1 MKHFTL
7 VLLVFLT
14 CRCLAGEICVVNG
27 SWQRGKVDK
36 VSLYRVDGGRLEETA
51 TSAVAADGSFHFAF
65 SPGREG
71 LYVIGI
77 SPGTPANDYFFYF
90 KPGDRLNVAI
100 DAESY
105 SLIGKNTRENE
116 EMARWH
122 EYILPLEKKAF
133 YDLQSTYEDFF
144 PLLEEKMA
152 GSKEYKQIY
161 VKNKTFNACF
171 EQVRRHDLWLNALSF
186 LYSPRTK
193 HPRRE
198 EYASFYRTFDITA
211 ATVDGSLLE
220 YPHGKFLLDLMCTWK
235 RIQDVENLSPEE
247 QRAITLTMT
256 VESLLPVIGHELV
269 KGAVVAEMSSNV
281 RTYDEMLA
289 YEERFGH
296 YLATP
301 AQRDKVKN
309 RTLELLKAEKEQRTV
324 DFKFRD
330 AAGNEVA
337 LSDFKGSVVYV
348 DVWATWC
355 GPCKAEIPHLK
366 RVEEEYHGKLVF
378 MSVSVDAGKDLQKWQ
393 DFVATEK
400 LGGVQ
405 LFAGDK
411 SREILEPYQIKG
423 IPRFMLFGKDGKVI
437 LADAPRPSDE
447 RLEAELDKA
456 LAR

>member
-7 VLLVFLT
+7 ILLVFLT
-14 CRCLAGEICVVNG
+14 HHCLADGICVVDG
-27 SWQRGKVDK
+27 VWQRGKANK
-36 VSLYRVDGGRLEETA
+36 ISLYRVAEGKLEEKA
-51 TSAVAADGSFHFAF
+51 TSAVAENGSFNFAF
-65 SPGREG
+65 SPEREG
-71 LYVIGI
+71 LYVIGT
-77 SPGTPANDYFFYF
+77 SPERPANDYLFYF

-105 SLIGKNTRENE
+105 SLTGKNTRENE

-122 EYILPLEKKAF
+122 DYILPLEKKAF

-171 EQVRRHDLWLNALSF
+171 EQVQRHDLWLNALSF

-198 EYASFYRTFDITA
+198 EYASFYRDIDVAA
-211 ATVDGSLLE
+211 ATADGSLLE

-235 RIQDVENLSPEE
+235 RIQDVENLSPAE

-256 VESLLPVIGHELV
+256 VESLLPVIGHERL
-269 KGAVVAEMSSNV
+269 KGEVVAEMSRGV
-281 RTYDEMLA
+281 KTYDDMLA
-289 YEERFGH
+289 YEKRFGR

-301 AQRDKVKN
+301 AQQDKVKS

-330 AAGNEVA
+330 AAGNAVG

-366 RVEEEYHGKLVF
+366 RVEEEYRGKVVF
-378 MSVSVDAGKDLQKWQ
+378 MSVSVDAEKDLQKWK
-393 DFVATEK
+393 DFIVAEK

-411 SREILEPYQIKG
+411 SREILDPYQIKG
-423 IPRFMLFGKDGKVI
+423 IPRFMLFGKDGKVT
-437 LADAPRPSDE
+437 LADAPRPSDA
-447 RLEAELDKA
+447 RLKAELDKA

>member
-1 MKHFTL
+1 
-7 VLLVFLT
+7 
-14 CRCLAGEICVVNG
+14 
-27 SWQRGKVDK
+27 VDK

-51 TSAVAADGSFHFAF
+51 TSAVATDGSFHFAF

-77 SPGTPANDYFFYF
+77 SPGAPANDYFFYF
-90 KPGDRLNVAI
+90 KPGDRLSVAI
-100 DAESY
+100 DAEGY
-105 SLIGKNTRENE
+105 SLTGKNTRENE

-122 EYILPLEKKAF
+122 EYILPLEKKSF
-133 YDLQSTYEDFF
+133 YDRQSTHEDFF
-144 PLLEEKMA
+144 PLLEEKVA
-152 GSKEYKQIY
+152 GNKTYKQAY
-161 VKNKTFNACF
+161 VKNKAFNACL
-171 EQVRRHDLWLNALSF
+171 EQVRRYDLLLNALYFVLSGR
-186 LYSPRTK
+186 PK
-193 HPRRE
+193 HPE
-198 EYASFYRTFDITA
+198 PGDFSPFYRAFDITA
-211 ATVDGSLLE
+211 ATSSASLLE
-220 YPHGKFLLDLMCTWK
+220 YPHGHFLLNLMCMWRST
-235 RIQDVENLSPEE
+235 RDMETLSPTGQGVSTFTTLVENL
-247 QRAITLTMT
+247 
-256 VESLLPVIGHELV
+256 LPAIGHELV
-269 KGAVVAEMSSNV
+269 KGEVVAMMSRNV
-281 RTYDEMLA
+281 KTYDEMLA
-289 YEERFGH
+289 YEERFGR

-301 AQRDKVKN
+301 TQQDRIKN
-309 RTLELLKAEKEQRTV
+309 KRLEIMKAEKEQRTV
-324 DFKFRD
+324 DFTFRD
-330 AAGNEVA
+330 AAGDAVA

-366 RVEEEYHGKLVF
+366 RVEERYRGKVVF

-393 DFVATEK
+393 DFIAAEK